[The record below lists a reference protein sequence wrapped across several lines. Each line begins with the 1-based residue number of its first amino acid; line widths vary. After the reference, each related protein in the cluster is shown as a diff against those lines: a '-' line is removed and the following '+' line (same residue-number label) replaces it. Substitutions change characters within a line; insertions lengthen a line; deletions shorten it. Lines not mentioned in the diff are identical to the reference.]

1 MQMPKVVQLAKAK
14 EENARWPVDCLLKQ
28 IEEYDEVLI
37 IARKKGQN
45 SYTKFHGR
53 LGDTFW
59 WCGVLERVKL
69 LFFEETS
76 FITDDES
83 D

>member
-1 MQMPKVVQLAKAK
+1 MPNLLKLADARA
-14 EENARWPVDCLLKQ
+14 ENARWPIDSLLEK
-28 IEEYDEVLI
+28 IDEYDEVLI

-69 LFFEETS
+69 LFFEEACIVS
-76 FITDDES
+76 DDES